1 MKYPSISQKI
11 RVVGDITRPYKKTLK
26 ENVLL
31 KKIQKN
37 RIKFKNVKWINNLN
51 KINFRAEGFPDEL
64 IDNEK
69 EEKGYEI

>member
-37 RIKFKNVKWINNLN
+37 M
-51 KINFRAEGFPDEL
+51 KIIPL
-64 IDNEK
+64 I
-69 EEKGYEI
+69 